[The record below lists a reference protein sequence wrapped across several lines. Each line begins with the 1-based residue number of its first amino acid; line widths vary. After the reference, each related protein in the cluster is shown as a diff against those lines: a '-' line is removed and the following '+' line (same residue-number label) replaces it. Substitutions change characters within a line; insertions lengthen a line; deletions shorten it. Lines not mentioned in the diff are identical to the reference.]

1 MIIARNLYKSI
12 GSLEILKGINL
23 ELNKGEINVL
33 FGPSGSGKTTL
44 CRNLSLLDSPNKGE
58 VEILDQ
64 KYIFPQAK
72 AIKFDKLPY
81 PNISFVYQQLFL
93 WPHLTNEQNILLA
106 LGKSGTSQ
114 NKEYKELVDFLEIKD
129 VLKRYPNEASIGQK
143 QRVAIARALILNPEF
158 IFFDEITSA
167 LDIVQTKK
175 IAELI
180 QELKSKKIGILLI
193 THNLELFK
201 NIADNFI
208 FLYNGKIEDKG
219 TKTIFTNPT
228 SVELIK
234 FLK

>member
-1 MIIARNLYKSI
+1 MIKAKNLFKSI
-12 GSLEILKGINL
+12 GNSAILKDINL

-44 CRNLSLLDSPNKGE
+44 CRNLSLLDSPDKGE
-58 VEILDQ
+58 IEILDQ
-64 KYIFPQAK
+64 KYSFPK
-72 AIKFDKLPY
+72 ATKFDKLPY
-81 PNISFVYQQLFL
+81 PKISFVYQQLFL

-106 LGKSGTSQ
+106 LGKKGIPE
-114 NKEYKELVDFLEIKD
+114 NIEFKELVDFLEIKD
-129 VLKRYPNEASIGQK
+129 ILKRYPNEASIGQK

-180 QELKSKKIGILLI
+180 QKLKSKNIGVLLI

-201 NIADNFI
+201 KIADKLI
-208 FLYNGKIEDKG
+208 FLKEGQIMEIGDSNLLETPK
-219 TKTIFTNPT
+219 TK
-228 SVELIK
+228 ELIT
-234 FLK
+234 FLT